1 MPGVGKPQKS
11 LRAFERSLPMALLLA
26 REAVM
31 DRFRP
36 MLRDFGVTEQQWRVL
51 RALDQMGAMDSG
63 ELADAC
69 RLLGPS
75 LTRIVRDLEE
85 RTLLHRSPD
94 ENDQRRSCILISS
107 EGRALIKRVGPYS
120 EQHYQEIAEAIGTE
134 NLEDLYEKL
143 EALAATLAN
152 P

>member
-1 MPGVGKPQKS
+1 MPDDTKP
-11 LRAFERSLPMALLLA
+11 LNAIREFERSLPMALLLA

-51 RALDQMGAMDSG
+51 RALEEVGMMDLG
-63 ELADAC
+63 ELAEAC

-85 RTLLHRSPD
+85 RELLHRSPD
-94 ENDQRRSCILISS
+94 ENDQRRSHISIS
-107 EGRALIKRVGPYS
+107 PEGRALIRNVGPHS
-120 EQHYQEIAEAIGTE
+120 ERRYQKIAKAIGAE
-134 NLEDLYEKL
+134 NLDDLYERLDRLVVAL
-143 EALAATLAN
+143 EQS
-152 P
+152 